1 MQTQDFEFSD
11 LMMSEN
17 FTEKINVL
25 PPENSKSGTKP
36 NTCPNLKG
44 RIR

>member
-25 PPENSKSGTKP
+25 PPRKFEIRNKAKYMSQF
-36 NTCPNLKG
+36 KG
-44 RIR
+44 